1 MGQPRKGNVLNIP
14 TKGVMEVTPSVE
26 NILFFYDQATVSEL
40 DEGLSWYSDAW
51 ALASALDPVN
61 PRQAAGVIAA
71 LSPITPWDRNQA
83 LAARAYADG
92 YASGTL
98 GNSCRNADK
107 ILSGVDPLDVLKS
120 DKVRNFFLCI
130 AGDQHA
136 VCIDRH
142 AFDVA
147 VGMTTNNET
156 RAAGLRRKGDYERF
170 AALYREAAAL
180 RDTVP
185 AKVQAV
191 TWTVFRRLKGL

>member
-14 TKGVMEVTPSVE
+14 PAGVVEVTPTVE
-26 NILFFYDQATVSEL
+26 NILFFYDQATVAEL

-51 ALASALDPVN
+51 ALSLALNPTN

-83 LAARAYADG
+83 LAARAYQDG

-107 ILSGVDPLDVLKS
+107 ILAGVDPLDVLKS

-130 AGDQHA
+130 AGDENA
-136 VCIDRH
+136 VCVDRH

-147 VGMTTNNET
+147 AGMTTNNDT
-156 RAAGLRRKGDYERF
+156 RAAGLRRKGDYERI

-180 RDTVP
+180 RGTVP